1 MKIADDDLAV
11 AQKNISRTTLI
22 ALVSTLSRDGQEI
35 NDANYQGLNNSILN
49 QHSITPNPLLNP
61 LAWGSFI
68 NQISQGDKS
77 RQNSVGDN

>member
-1 MKIADDDLAV
+1 MHVADDDLEIAR
-11 AQKNISRTTLI
+11 KNINHTVVV
-22 ALVSTLSRDGQEI
+22 ALVNTLARDGQEI

-49 QHSITPNPLLNP
+49 QHSIIPNQLLNP

-77 RQNSVGDN
+77 RQSDTN